1 MAEYKGIKG
10 FKTQSYATDPVTA
23 VAAGGTWASA
33 NNLNVVR
40 ESFLACAGTQTAGLV
55 AGNYGTTPY
64 AVSEEYDG
72 TSWAAG
78 NPLLTARS
86 YLGGCGTQT
95 AALAVFGLEPP
106 STESDKTEQ
115 YDGTS
120 WSQVGTAT
128 TGRHGAVGIGITT
141 AALAVGGITT
151 SRLDVVE
158 SYNG

>member
-1 MAEYKGIKG
+1 MADYSTIKG
-10 FKTQSYATDPVTA
+10 FNVQTLASDPYASE
-23 VAAGGTWASA
+23 VAAGTWASA

-120 WSQVGTAT
+120 RS
-128 TGRHGAVGIGITT
+128 
-141 AALAVGGITT
+141 
-151 SRLDVVE
+151 
-158 SYNG
+158 